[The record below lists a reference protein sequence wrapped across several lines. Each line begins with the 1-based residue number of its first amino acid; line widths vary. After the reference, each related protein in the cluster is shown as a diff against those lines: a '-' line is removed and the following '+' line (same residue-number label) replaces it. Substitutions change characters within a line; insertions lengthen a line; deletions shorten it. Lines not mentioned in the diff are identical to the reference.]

1 MTEQSPTGLRQVV
14 ENSEAMA
21 AIGNILSALEGMQE
35 QIAAL
40 TDLVVSQD
48 KRIKVMVKRLEKVEM
63 GPAPVI
69 DIRNRLRKAGGS
81 LTSKD

>member
-1 MTEQSPTGLRQVV
+1 MSEQGPTGLRQVV
-14 ENSEAMA
+14 ANSEEMA

-48 KRIKVMVKRLEKVEM
+48 KRIKVLVKRLEKVEM

-69 DIRNRLRKAGGS
+69 DIRNRLRKADGS
-81 LTSKD
+81 LIKE